1 MSTDRVLSGMGPTGR
16 LHLGHYHGV
25 LKNWCELQNQHDCYF
40 MIADLAALT
49 THYEKRDV
57 IKNNI
62 WEMLVDWLAAGIE
75 PEKATIFIQSRV
87 PEHNELAWLLGMN
100 TPLEWLQNIPAYQ
113 EKISKLQGTDL
124 STYGFLGDPVM
135 QAADILIYRANL
147 VPVGADQID
156 HLKLSSMI
164 SARFNQLYGDT
175 KKGMSAII
183 LPQPKPKLTDQP
195 SLPGLDGDK
204 MSKSYGNAI
213 FLRSTAETI
222 EEKVLGMTVAKSS
235 AKDPGDPNI
244 CPVYKFHEVYS
255 SKLACSDI
263 YSECLSGKLNCNDC
277 KKPLIKAIVQEQ
289 IPMFDRAELFLSSPE
304 YLVDVVNEGCL
315 KARSAAKETLLE
327 VRDAMGLNYDQPVFT
342 S

>member
-1 MSTDRVLSGMGPTGR
+1 MNAERVLSGMGPTGR

-25 LKNWCELQNQHDCYF
+25 LKNWCELQNQHECYF
-40 MIADLAALT
+40 MVADLAALT
-49 THYEKRDV
+49 THYEKRDI

-62 WEMLVDWLAAGIE
+62 WEMLIDWLAAGVD

-113 EKISKLQGTDL
+113 EKISKLQGTNL
-124 STYGFLGDPVM
+124 STFGFLGDPVM
-135 QAADILIYRANL
+135 QASDILIYRASL
-147 VPVGADQID
+147 VPVGADQVD

-164 SARFNQLYGDT
+164 AARFNQLYGNTT
-175 KKGMSAII
+175 KGKSATIF
-183 LPQPKPKLTDQP
+183 PQPRPKLTDQP

-213 FLRSTAETI
+213 FLRSTAHTV

-235 AKDPGDPNI
+235 SGDPGDPNT

-255 SKLACSDI
+255 SKLACGDI
-263 YSECLSGKLNCNDC
+263 YSECLGGKLSCNDC

-289 IPMFDRAELFLSSPE
+289 NSMLNRAEPFLSSPE

-315 KARSAAKETLLE
+315 KARSTAKATLLE
-327 VRDAMGLNYDQPVFT
+327 VRDAMGLNYDPPTFT